1 MRDVAAQKEWGS
13 SRVTAMRSEI
23 EAPKAV
29 PRRKSRWKAHV
40 QGIFVLA
47 VMVAALIGAF
57 VFVVFVRSG

>member
-1 MRDVAAQKEWGS
+1 
-13 SRVTAMRSEI
+13 MRSEI

-57 VFVVFVRSG
+57 VFVVFVRIG